1 MSAIEVMGEIRLEPQ
16 DKMCFN
22 APFIDTKMQTCVIT
36 NMTSKRLGWRTK
48 SSNAKRL
55 MVDPPYGLL
64 EPNQTRLVSITC
76 EPFDAEKESLADDR
90 ITIEYREVSEWIAC
104 ANSSKRVVLITL
116 QNDLLEIRTTFKIEY
131 LIAYSRKSDAICI
144 TTGFFNG

>member
-22 APFIDTKMQTCVIT
+22 APFIDTKMQTCAIT

-55 MVDPPYGLL
+55 MVDPPQGLL

-76 EPFDAEKESLADDR
+76 EPFDPEKESLADDR
-90 ITIEYREVSEWIAC
+90 ITIEYREVFNPHATRFT
-104 ANSSKRVVLITL
+104 NSIFLNKKA
-116 QNDLLEIRTTFKIEY
+116 TTHQKSLKIEY
-131 LIAYSRKSDAICI
+131 NR
-144 TTGFFNG
+144 